1 MKLELTLLTQ
11 GIIYGF
17 ISSLNNKKLNIN
29 FNMNFKEKLNTKK
42 KPIMILGTSSG
53 VGKSITVTALCRI
66 LKKLGEK
73 PVPFKGQN
81 MSNNAWVDLNGG
93 EMAYSQAL
101 QAFASGISPSSFMN
115 PVLLKPNG
123 DSTSEVIHL
132 GKSKGITTAKNYYE
146 NWFDSGW
153 DVIKESIKIILE
165 NDPNQ
170 RLIIEGAGSPVEMNL
185 IHRDLTNLRIA
196 KYLNADCILVA
207 DIEKGGVFAQIIGT
221 LALMR
226 PEERALVKGIIINR
240 FRGDISLFAE
250 GKKWI
255 ENETKIPILGI
266 LPMLD
271 DKLPPEDSL
280 DLLDKKF
287 DRDQFDLQVGII
299 RFPSISNFSD
309 LHPLE
314 NEVSIRLKWI
324 KKSEN
329 LHNFDFIILPGSK
342 QTIKD
347 HLFLEES
354 GLSQKIKTYA
364 FSKGNIIG
372 ICGGLQMLGETL
384 EDPYCKE
391 GSNILKK
398 NINGIGLL
406 PLKTIFNESKQTRQV
421 TCKSLWPCETNING
435 FEIHNGKSNLISKN
449 KDPKIKPLFEDYNLG
464 WYFENNKGGST
475 AGTYIH
481 GIFENDIWRKSY
493 INLIRN
499 KKGLPILDNQINNY
513 KIKRDSIIENLA
525 IHFNKYINLSEILS

>member
-1 MKLELTLLTQ
+1 
-11 GIIYGF
+11 
-17 ISSLNNKKLNIN
+17 
-29 FNMNFKEKLNTKK
+29 MNFKEKLNTKK

-132 GKSKGITTAKNYYE
+132 GKSKGITTAKNYYQ

-153 DVIKESIKIILE
+153 DVIKESIKVILE
-165 NDPNQ
+165 KDSNQ

-255 ENETKIPILGI
+255 ENKTKIPILGI

-287 DRDQFDLQVGII
+287 DKDQFDLRVGII
-299 RFPSISNFSD
+299 KFPSISNFSD

-372 ICGGLQMLGETL
+372 ICGGLQMLGTSL
-384 EDPYCKE
+384 EDPFSKE
-391 GSNILKK
+391 GSKSYAEQKIK
-398 NINGIGLL
+398 GIGLL
-406 PLKTIFNESKQTRQV
+406 PLRTIFFDKKLTRQISSE
-421 TCKSLWPCETNING
+421 SLWPCQSTING
-435 FEIHNGKSNLISKN
+435 FEIHNGQTELDNTQN
-449 KDPKIKPLFEDYNLG
+449 TFHIKPIFKDLDLG
-464 WYFENNKGGST
+464 WYKENKKGGT
-475 AGTYIH
+475 IAGTYIH
-481 GIFENDIWRKSY
+481 GIFENDKWRNQY
-493 INLIRN
+493 INLIRRS
-499 KKGLPILDNQINNY
+499 KKLSILNTKSISY

-525 IHFNKYINLSEILS
+525 NEFNKHLNIKAVLN